1 MAWKCPT
8 CGDEFDSF
16 RGYANHYNL
25 SSDHS
30 GNALADAVGCETLAD
45 LYATMR
51 SQKGNSTA
59 RQAASRTKENLHADE
74 YGLIAVRFS
83 GASDSV
89 PSLRYATLEDF

>member
-45 LYATMR
+45 LYATMSENAVAEELGVTR
-51 SQKGNSTA
+51 PAVKGALKSCGI
-59 RQAASRTKENLHADE
+59 SRRGQVA
-74 YGLIAVRFS
+74 GQ
-83 GASDSV
+83 
-89 PSLRYATLEDF
+89 